1 MSQALPIRMGT
12 GSPYFIPA
20 LATPLWDKSKSWHT
34 SRSRGCFAL
43 SAASRSR
50 HGLFLCVQ
58 RVVLM
63 ETNSWGLWDKF
74 FRWLM
79 GRCLGFSL
87 FLFLLF
93 VRTDSQSPQQ
103 NLPESHPIPETLT
116 LCLLELRRGLWHYWL
131 SRHGWFSNLNQMST
145 KEGFLFHLVRIS
157 LVVIL
162 LSGIFTDL
170 ISPLPNETFCIIH
183 YLYL

>member
-1 MSQALPIRMGT
+1 MEGKGENPITAITEISQGFEPNQALPTGIGA

-20 LATPLWDKSKSWHT
+20 LAAPLWGKSKSWHT
-34 SRSRGCFAL
+34 SRSRGCSAL
-43 SAASRSR
+43 PAASTSR

-87 FLFLLF
+87 FLFLLI
-93 VRTDSQSPQQ
+93 VSTDSQCPQQ
-103 NLPESHPIPETLT
+103 NLPASHSVPETLI
-116 LCLLELRRGLWHYWL
+116 LCLLELWGALWHL
-131 SRHGWFSNLNQMST
+131 L
-145 KEGFLFHLVRIS
+145 LFIQTR
-157 LVVIL
+157 L
-162 LSGIFTDL
+162 L
-170 ISPLPNETFCIIH
+170 
-183 YLYL
+183 